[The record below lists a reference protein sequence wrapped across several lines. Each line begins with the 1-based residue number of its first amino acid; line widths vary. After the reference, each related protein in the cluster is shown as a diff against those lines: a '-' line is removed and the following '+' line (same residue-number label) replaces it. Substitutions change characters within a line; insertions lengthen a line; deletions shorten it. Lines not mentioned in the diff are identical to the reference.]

1 MIRTA
6 TLLFALS
13 LTACAQT
20 QTAPKPAFTE
30 RGPAVDTVDTVHG
43 SPEQSFAPLSA
54 DALAEALT
62 QLLDTH
68 DTAQRTN
75 VTLVVRDLE
84 TGESLYDR
92 GGDKLLTPASN
103 LKIYTAAAAIDL
115 LGPEHTWTTGLKAV
129 ALETLDDRPPPTTVY
144 LQVTGDPVF
153 DTTQLEAL
161 VASFVENVTLPGPIV
176 NVSLNTPRPWTS
188 IPLKGPG
195 WMWDDDPD
203 YYNMSIRGGMLNF
216 NVADVRV
223 SPEGERPGRPPSQTI
238 SEQVVGDDWPRRVL
252 VENVIPSDYPA
263 HSFGELAEETVNGWV
278 GPKAG
283 SDITVT
289 RVPFTDDWQVRG
301 NMKPDDA
308 PVVVERLG
316 VHDPAKWIASVL
328 AGMLEGHGLEM
339 AINPD
344 MIYVFSEST
353 RGQRTGDFAAER
365 EASGQVQQQ
374 GKPLSEAVQHF
385 LKVSENAVG
394 EMLLLHLAE
403 KFSKNEDGTAGGEV
417 SWPAGAKVIWD
428 WLVNVAGVEEGSF
441 RLVDGSGLSRYN
453 LISANSSIQ
462 LLDYMDDHEHFE
474 VFFEGLPTYDVAL
487 PEAGKWGGDDGV
499 PFAEFET
506 QRIHAKPGGM
516 GGVSTISG
524 YLETL
529 DGRRLAFSLLAN
541 GYVGSNAPVRDL
553 RDKVWATLVRY
564 RAD

>member
-6 TLLFALS
+6 TLLLALS

-20 QTAPKPAFTE
+20 PTTPKSTFTE
-30 RGPAVDTVDTVHG
+30 GGTAVDTVHG
-43 SPEQSFAPLSA
+43 SQAASFAPLSA
-54 DALAEALT
+54 DALADALA

-68 DTAQRTN
+68 DTSQRTN
-75 VTLVVRDLE
+75 VTLVIRDLE
-84 TGESLYDR
+84 TGETLFDR
-92 GGDKLLTPASN
+92 GGGKLLIPASN

-115 LGPEHTWTTGLKAV
+115 LGPEHTWTTALKAV
-129 ALETLDDRPPPTTVY
+129 ALDALDDRPPPTTVY
-144 LQVTGDPVF
+144 LEVTGDPMF
-153 DTTQLEAL
+153 DTAQLEAL

-176 NVSLNTPRPWTS
+176 NVSLNTPRPWAS

-195 WMWDDDPD
+195 WLWDDDPD

-238 SEQVVGDDWPRRVL
+238 SEHVVGDDWPRRVL

-263 HSFGELAEETVNGWV
+263 HSFGELAEATVNGWV

-289 RVPFTDDWQVRG
+289 RLPFTDDWQVRG

-328 AGMLEGHGLEM
+328 AKMLEGHGLEM

-344 MIYVFSEST
+344 MISVFSEST
-353 RGQRTGDFAAER
+353 RGQRAGDFAAER

-385 LKVSENAVG
+385 LRVSENAVG
-394 EMLLLHLAE
+394 EMLLLTLSERFA
-403 KFSKNEDGTAGGEV
+403 SDGQI
-417 SWPAGAKVIWD
+417 SWPAGAKVISD
-428 WLVNVAGVEEGSF
+428 WLVNVAGVTQGSF

-462 LLDYMDDHEHFE
+462 LLDFMDDHKHFG
-474 VFFEGLPTYDVAL
+474 VFFAGLPTYEVAL
-487 PEAGKWGGDDGV
+487 PKDGSWNHIPLPEFDD
-499 PFAEFET
+499 
-506 QRIHAKPGGM
+506 QRVFAKPGGM

-524 YLETL
+524 YIDTL

-541 GYVGSNAPVRDL
+541 GYVSSNESVRDL
-553 RDKVWATLVRY
+553 RDQVWATLVRY